1 MAPDP
6 IKRDPISRGKR
17 LRVAVLMGGPS
28 PERDV
33 SLASGLQVLQAA
45 DPQQYEIL
53 PYEIT
58 REGKWLP
65 RPDLLLLATPGG
77 APQVGAVPEVAPST
91 ALVPHRIEEAVGD
104 GAVDVAFIALHG
116 PYGEDGTIQG
126 LLELLGIPYTGSGVL
141 ASALAMDKLRS
152 RQVGLANGLPFP
164 PYMVVDGGAWPGNR
178 AEVVKQFT
186 RELGFPC
193 VVKPNAQGS
202 SIGVSVV
209 QTADGLVPAVERA
222 LEYGDVVLVEEQ
234 LRGTELTCAILE
246 DPKTGAPMPLPV
258 IEIVPKRE
266 FFTYEAKYEPG
277 ASEEIIPARISPAL
291 TRQAQQ
297 LALRAHRAL
306 GCEGMSRTDMF
317 RRGDAIVLLEV
328 NTIPGLTPGSL
339 RSEERRVGKEG
350 S

>member
-1 MAPDP
+1 MAHDP

-65 RPDLLLLATPGG
+65 RPDLLLLAAPGS

-141 ASALAMDKLRS
+141 ASALAMDKVRS
-152 RQVGLANGLPFP
+152 RQLFEWHRIPV
-164 PYMVVDGGAWPGNR
+164 PGYLSVTAPVWR
-178 AEVVKQFT
+178 DRDRVHRQVAQ
-186 RELGFPC
+186 ELG
-193 VVKPNAQGS
+193 
-202 SIGVSVV
+202 
-209 QTADGLVPAVERA
+209 
-222 LEYGDVVLVEEQ
+222 
-234 LRGTELTCAILE
+234 
-246 DPKTGAPMPLPV
+246 
-258 IEIVPKRE
+258 
-266 FFTYEAKYEPG
+266 
-277 ASEEIIPARISPAL
+277 
-291 TRQAQQ
+291 
-297 LALRAHRAL
+297 
-306 GCEGMSRTDMF
+306 
-317 RRGDAIVLLEV
+317 
-328 NTIPGLTPGSL
+328 
-339 RSEERRVGKEG
+339 
-350 S
+350 